1 MEIGNNIWL
10 FPSSTQNRKKTRG
23 IYQLILAPL
32 TIVNDALLND
42 IFILIQKVLEL
53 SLGFNRIPIPFGLF
67 IFYLEKNLNYLII
80 FINYLWF
87 FILINFIN
95 IEINNKCGNI
105 QIFFKFYIEISQ
117 KYN

>member
-23 IYQLILAPL
+23 IYQLILAQP
-32 TIVNDALLND
+32 TIVNDALLKD
-42 IFILIQKVLEL
+42 ISILTQKVLEL

-67 IFYLEKNLNYLII
+67 IFYLEKSLNYLII

-95 IEINNKCGNI
+95 IEKSYNSFINH
-105 QIFFKFYIEISQ
+105 
-117 KYN
+117 